1 MTYEELLILSESE
14 NLIVKEK
21 NIPGY
26 GGRVYKNR
34 IAINRSLRT
43 QAEKSCVLAEELG
56 HHYTNYG
63 DIMDQDIVQN
73 RKQELRARLRGYDMQ
88 IGLIGIIECYKH
100 HCRSLYE
107 MADLFQRKN
116 LSIDDLLMGP
126 DFFQIA
132 RECYNRKYGENLVTI
147 DNYAI
152 RFVPSLQVME
162 FWK

>member
-1 MTYEELLILSESE
+1 MNYEELLNTADQLD
-14 NLIVKEK
+14 LAVKEQPLTVHDGL
-21 NIPGY
+21 IR
-26 GGRVYKNR
+26 GRR
-34 IAINRSLRT
+34 IAIRKSIET

-56 HHYTNYG
+56 HYFTSFGN
-63 DIMDQDIVQN
+63 ILNMDEIQN
-73 RKQELRARLRGYDMQ
+73 RKQELRARLSGYDMQ

-107 MADLFQRKN
+107 MAEYLQVTEEY
-116 LSIDDLLMGP
+116 LQEAL
-126 DFFQIA
+126 
-132 RECYNRKYGENLVTI
+132 ECYNRKYGENLVTI

>member
-1 MTYEELLILSESE
+1 MNYEELLDTADQLD
-14 NLIVKEK
+14 LAVKEQPLTVHDGL
-21 NIPGY
+21 IR
-26 GGRVYKNR
+26 GRR
-34 IAINRSLRT
+34 IAIRKSIET

-56 HHYTNYG
+56 HYFTSFGN
-63 DIMDQDIVQN
+63 ILNMDEIQN
-73 RKQELRARLRGYDMQ
+73 RKQELRARLYGYDMQ

-107 MADLFQRKN
+107 MAEYLQVTEEYLKEDL
-116 LSIDDLLMGP
+116 
-126 DFFQIA
+126 
-132 RECYNRKYGENLVTI
+132 ECYSRKYVENHVTI

>member
-1 MTYEELLILSESE
+1 MNYEELLDTADQLD
-14 NLIVKEK
+14 LAVKEQPLTVHDGL
-21 NIPGY
+21 IR
-26 GGRVYKNR
+26 GRR
-34 IAINRSLRT
+34 IAIRKSIET

-56 HHYTNYG
+56 HYFTSFGN
-63 DIMDQDIVQN
+63 ILNMDEIQN
-73 RKQELRARLRGYDMQ
+73 RKQELRARLYGYDMQ

-107 MADLFQRKN
+107 RAEYLQVTEEYLKEA
-116 LSIDDLLMGP
+116 L
-126 DFFQIA
+126 
-132 RECYNRKYGENLVTI
+132 ECYSRKYGENLVTI

>member
-1 MTYEELLILSESE
+1 MNYEELLDTADQLD
-14 NLIVKEK
+14 LAVKEQPLTVHDGL
-21 NIPGY
+21 IR
-26 GGRVYKNR
+26 GRR
-34 IAINRSLRT
+34 IAIRKSIET

-56 HHYTNYG
+56 HYFTSFGN
-63 DIMDQDIVQN
+63 ILNMDETQN
-73 RKQELRARLRGYDMQ
+73 RKQELRARLSGYDMQ

-107 MADLFQRKN
+107 MAEYLQVTEEY
-116 LSIDDLLMGP
+116 LQEAL
-126 DFFQIA
+126 
-132 RECYNRKYGENLVTI
+132 ECYSRKYGENLVTI